1 MIVQDNPVVA
11 ALTAAHV
18 ESLGLRYVPV
28 GDGRQALEALERE
41 PFDLVL
47 LDIHLP
53 DLGGFET
60 CRRLRARE
68 AENDEERLRVVGV
81 PADEENREGQGC
93 LDAGMDGFVTRPVT
107 LEKLRHE
114 IQRLM
119 PERPLAASGP

>member
-1 MIVQDNPVVA
+1 MIKSKSNI
-11 ALTAAHV
+11 
-18 ESLGLRYVPV
+18 EMS
-28 GDGRQALEALERE
+28 
-41 PFDLVL
+41 
-47 LDIHLP
+47 
-53 DLGGFET
+53 
-60 CRRLRARE
+60 
-68 AENDEERLRVVGV
+68 VGV